1 MRAVKAALKAMQ
13 DNPNQHA
20 RRLFDGIA
28 SHYDLL
34 AELFCL
40 FQYHAWRRYL
50 VSRLNA
56 DPEDTVLD
64 LCTGTAGVALEV
76 ARTYHSRVVGVDL
89 SAAMLKEAQTK
100 LSRNGAG
107 GRVTLAMGRA
117 ENLPF
122 RDASLDA
129 VCVTYLLRYVEDA
142 EATLKE
148 IVRVLKPGG
157 CLTTLEFGVPE
168 NRIARI
174 LWYAYTRGVLPLAG
188 ALVSPGWREVGS
200 FLGPSI
206 SRLDQS
212 YPEAALLEV
221 WGRLGIPDVQVKHLS
236 LGGGV
241 VMWGTKS
248 G

>member
-1 MRAVKAALKAMQ
+1 MP

-50 VSRLNA
+50 ISRLNA
-56 DPEDTVLD
+56 GPADTVLD
-64 LCTGTAGVALEV
+64 LCTGTAGVALKV

-89 SAAMLKEAQTK
+89 SAEMLKRAQTK
-100 LSRNGAG
+100 LSRNGAAS
-107 GRVTLAMGRA
+107 RVDLAMGRA
-117 ENLPF
+117 ESLPF
-122 RDASLDA
+122 RDACLDG
-129 VCVTYLLRYVEDA
+129 VCVTYLLRYVDDA
-142 EATLKE
+142 EATLRE

-157 CLTTLEFGVPE
+157 RLASLEFGVPE
-168 NRIARI
+168 NKMAR
-174 LWYAYTRGVLPLAG
+174 LFWYAYTRGVLPVAT
-188 ALVSPGWREVGS
+188 AVVSSGWREVGS

-206 SRLDQS
+206 SRLYRS
-212 YPEAALLEV
+212 YPEADLLDMWV
-221 WGRLGIPDVQVKHLS
+221 RLGVPDVRVKHLS

>member
-1 MRAVKAALKAMQ
+1 MP
-13 DNPNQHA
+13 DNANKQA

-50 VSRLNA
+50 ISRLNA
-56 DPEDTVLD
+56 GAGDTILD
-64 LCTGTAGVALEV
+64 LCTGTAGVALGV
-76 ARTYHSRVVGVDL
+76 ARTYHSQVVGVDL
-89 SAAMLKEAQTK
+89 SAAMLKRAQTK
-100 LSRNGAG
+100 VSKNSAAD
-107 GRVTLAMGRA
+107 RVNLVMGRA

-122 RDASLDA
+122 NDACLDG
-129 VCVTYLLRYVEDA
+129 VCVTFLLRYVADP
-142 EATLKE
+142 EATLRE
-148 IVRVLKPGG
+148 VVRVLKPGG
-157 CLTTLEFGVPE
+157 RLTYLEFGVPE

-188 ALVSPGWREVGS
+188 ALVSPGWRKVGS

-206 SRLDQS
+206 SRLYQS
-212 YPEAALLEV
+212 YPETALRDIWV
-221 WGRLGIPDVQVKHLS
+221 TLGMQDVRVKHLS